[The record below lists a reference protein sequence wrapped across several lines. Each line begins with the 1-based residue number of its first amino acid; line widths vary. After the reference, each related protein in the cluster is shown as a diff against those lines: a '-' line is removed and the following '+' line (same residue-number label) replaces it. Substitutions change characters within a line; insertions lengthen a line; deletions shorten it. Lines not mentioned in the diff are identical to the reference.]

1 MSYQEKK
8 NIVSLMG
15 TVLVFGLYCLYVFQ
29 SDQIGSIHS
38 SDTLSFWGAFI
49 LILIPVSIVA
59 KIIITIIF
67 NIIYRITTQET
78 EPAFSDELD
87 KIIELKAM
95 RNSYF
100 VFIAG
105 FLLSMVALVL
115 EMQVS
120 AMFMILI
127 AAGFV
132 SEMVGGLSQLYLY
145 RKGV

>member
-29 SDQIGSIHS
+29 RDQIGNIHS

-49 LILIPVSIVA
+49 LILIPVSIIA

-67 NIIYRITTQET
+67 NIIHRITTQET
-78 EPAFSDELD
+78 EPSFSDELD

-100 VFIAG
+100 VFIIG

-120 AMFMILI
+120 AMFIILI

-132 SEMVGGLSQLYLY
+132 SEMVGGLTQLYLY